1 MIINLLISLS
11 IVISFVIIMY
21 FVALLMFKIAS
32 KIELFIKRKKEE
44 VGLEKWYRIDTIIRS
59 VLLLSGMIALLTLF
73 VYVIIFK

>member
-11 IVISFVIIMY
+11 IVIGFLIIMY
-21 FVALLMFKIAS
+21 FIMLALISITS

-59 VLLLSGMIALLTLF
+59 VLLLGGMIVLLTFF

>member
-1 MIINLLISLS
+1 MYFIMLALIS
-11 IVISFVIIMY
+11 IT
-21 FVALLMFKIAS
+21 S

-59 VLLLSGMIALLTLF
+59 VLLLGGMIVLLTFF